1 MRGPDGEHIVT
12 LERVWGHEP
21 RTVMEPTTLL
31 AVIAR
36 KPRMWGE
43 SPIRVDFPA
52 NVRDLLDRMDARA
65 RADLLD
71 DIRYASATN
80 GFAAAAKAVSAIIDA
95 GRRIDRA
102 STVPDRQ
109 KDPAGRRRRLRPRPE
124 PIQHLH
130 GGTMTTDPKKRTDR
144 TTRKATAE
152 QVMELSRNLPLTRSV
167 PGRAVEN
174 ATPGQ
179 LGFLSDLFRAEN
191 ASRAEPRTGPSART
205 GRVPPIQG
213 TRRLRP
219 GAWPR
224 SPPTGDANSSRPS
237 SSSTTPRTSCSTDDA
252 GMRAG
257 PRLAIAIG
265 TLACQQG
272 IPVRFFTASGL
283 IMRLRKA
290 KTDNRLDQELK
301 TIGKADLLIIER
313 ARLPAHRH
321 RRRQAPVPGS
331 SPTATVRRSI
341 ILRLEPGSG
350 RWGDVFGRPRSW
362 PPPSSTASTR
372 HGRIIRFHG
381 ESYRNTHSLMK

>member
-1 MRGPDGEHIVT
+1 
-12 LERVWGHEP
+12 
-21 RTVMEPTTLL
+21 
-31 AVIAR
+31 
-36 KPRMWGE
+36 
-43 SPIRVDFPA
+43 
-52 NVRDLLDRMDARA
+52 
-65 RADLLD
+65 
-71 DIRYASATN
+71 
-80 GFAAAAKAVSAIIDA
+80 
-95 GRRIDRA
+95 
-102 STVPDRQ
+102 
-109 KDPAGRRRRLRPRPE
+109 
-124 PIQHLH
+124 
-130 GGTMTTDPKKRTDR
+130 MTTDPAKRTDR
-144 TTRKATAE
+144 TARKATAE

-191 ASRAEPRTGPSART
+191 ASRAEPRTEPTTQT
-205 GRVPPIQG
+205 GRIPPSQDP
-213 TRRLRP
+213 RRLRP

-237 SSSTTPRTSCSTDDA
+237 SSSTAPRTSCSTDDA

-290 KTDNRLDQELK
+290 KADNRLDQELK
-301 TIGKADLLIIER
+301 AIGKADLLIIER

-341 ILRLEPGSG
+341 IFTSNLEFG
-350 RWGDVFGRPRSW
+350 RWGDVFGDGDMAAAVIDRIDPPRTHH
-362 PPPSSTASTR
+362 PIPRRILPKHPLTHEINNNQGNQPTAHTVQHER
-372 HGRIIRFHG
+372 RQCP
-381 ESYRNTHSLMK
+381 E